1 MIRTLT
7 KKVNTKHI
15 KTLNINSAQLWSFHV
30 SCLGE
35 ILTQFVVDSQNMFN
49 FCLSTNKRRKKK
61 LNLNNCAAQST
72 ILKYQYVITIQ
83 EVQ

>member
-15 KTLNINSAQLWSFHV
+15 KTLNTNSAQLWSFHV

-35 ILTQFVVDSQNMFN
+35 ILTQFVVVKT
-49 FCLSTNKRRKKK
+49 CSTFVRQQIKGEKKI
-61 LNLNNCAAQST
+61 NLNNCATQST
-72 ILKYQYVITIQ
+72 VSKYQYVIIIQ